1 MVEVIQLL
9 LELSN
14 AIQEIKTQ
22 LAVLKQTKTDKF
34 QQTWIDSQEVLF
46 ALKISKRTLQSLRDR
61 GTLPYSRINGK
72 FYYRVA
78 DIEKLLESNH
88 SLNFKNGRHD

>member
-78 DIEKLLESNH
+78 DIENLLESNH